1 VTNATQSNITGVG
14 TLTSLSTT
22 GNVTV
27 NRLLPNGIEYTR
39 YGYAN
44 VVTSG
49 GTTNIGGAINDAKR
63 TYIFTGSS
71 NQTVGLPL
79 YNNSSAFVAEYYIVN
94 ASTGTLSV
102 QDVVGFPLTNIP
114 PGASATITS
123 NNQQAVGTS
132 NWAVSYYASGYAL
145 GCGGQTWQ
153 DVSASRS
160 FNTNYTNSTGR
171 PIMVSVLSWFGV
183 NQSMSLLVSGISVS
197 QGGWSSFAY
206 GYVSATVSAVV
217 PPGQTYQVS
226 SGGTSLALSW
236 SELR

>member
-1 VTNATQSNITGVG
+1 VTTAAQPSITSVGV
-14 TLTSLSTT
+14 LTSLSTT

-102 QDVVGFPLTNIP
+102 QDVIGFPLTNIP

-123 NNQQAVGTS
+123 NNQQALGTS

-145 GCGGQTWQ
+145 GCGGQTWTS
-153 DVSASRS
+153 VARAAGV
-160 FNTNYTNSTGR
+160 TYTNSTNR
-171 PIMVSVLSWFGV
+171 PISASIYFLGSSLASFTV
-183 NQSMSLLVSGISVS
+183 NGLEILR
-197 QGGWSSFAY
+197 ADNPY
-206 GYVSATVSAVV
+206 GMTFSAVI
-217 PPGQTYQVS
+217 PPGATYLLTDIN
-226 SGGTSLALSW
+226 GGMFSLGW
-236 SELR
+236 KELR